1 MEKDVQ
7 QEKTFVPGEGK
18 SAQESFATSFTLEQK
33 EAIRQLVANAKS
45 PAEIEEIELSVQ
57 RGIFPGEQPATNAG
71 NNDTVASTSEN
82 GDRKRK
88 AEDDTQEEAP
98 TRKSRRK
105 KN

>member
-1 MEKDVQ
+1 MQ

-18 SAQESFATSFTLEQK
+18 SAQESFATSFTPEQK

-45 PAEIEEIELSVQ
+45 PAEIEDIELSVQ
-57 RGIFPGEQPATNAG
+57 RGIFPGQQSAVTANG
-71 NNDTVASTSEN
+71 NDANEHN

-88 AEDDTQEEAP
+88 AYDSQEAL

-105 KN
+105 TTKE